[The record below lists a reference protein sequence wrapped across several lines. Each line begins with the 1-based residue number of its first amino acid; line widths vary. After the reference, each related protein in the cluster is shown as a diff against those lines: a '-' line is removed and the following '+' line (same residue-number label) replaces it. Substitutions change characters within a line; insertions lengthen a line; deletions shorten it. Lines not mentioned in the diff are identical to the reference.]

1 MRRAIQPCTAVEELL
16 RTMSSE
22 IQLTEGE
29 RRVLSELIKMDS
41 RVTADDLAER
51 LGERKDRIVSILNA
65 LAERG
70 IVDLGTIETDWFELT
85 DEGKEYAQNGLP
97 EVRLFNAVKDLGG
110 EAELGQAVR
119 HAGIGPR
126 AKGIAISWCKKNG
139 WISITKR
146 DGRTILSLK
155 TERAE
160 SPAAEVLSILAS
172 GAETV
177 PDSLREGL
185 EQVIDRTLVTFKT
198 QKTFVAEIPSAKR
211 ESVTSLLSREMHGLL
226 ELTPELLATGGW
238 RNKTFRPFNVEIQP
252 AYANLGKKH
261 PYAEF
266 LDWLKEILVGLGF
279 TEWFG
284 PYVETEFWNNDV
296 LFVPQDHVAREV
308 QDQFRVAKPYDHGN
322 IIDEKHYRAVKA
334 VHENGGNTGSLGWQ
348 APFSR
353 EITTRLVLRSHT
365 TPVSMRYLWAHDEPP
380 QKMFIIDRNFRAE
393 KLSAKHAQEFNQCE
407 GIIWDKDLTLRD
419 LMGYISEICRRVG
432 IKKMKF
438 KPGQFPFTEPSVE
451 GYAKHETLGWIEVA
465 PGGIFRPEVT
475 YPLGIK
481 DTVLA
486 WGLGAGRMYMA
497 AMDIAD
503 IRELYSRDLTWLRR
517 KYFVR

>member
-1 MRRAIQPCTAVEELL
+1 
-16 RTMSSE
+16 MSDQ

-29 RRVLSELIKMDS
+29 RTV
-41 RVTADDLAER
+41 LAE
-51 LGERKDRIVSILNA
+51 LVKHSGLVSAQEVAVSLNERVERVVSILNA

-70 IVDLGTIETDWFELT
+70 LVEIHVDELESHVLT
-85 DEGKEYAQNGLP
+85 EEGRSYAEKGLP
-97 EVRLFNAVKDLGG
+97 EQRLLNAVIQLGG
-110 EAELGQAVR
+110 EATLDDAVEA
-119 HAGIGPR
+119 AGLNPR
-126 AKGIAISWCKKNG
+126 ERGIAINWARRNG
-139 WISITKR
+139 WIDISKQE
-146 DGRTILSLK
+146 GRTTLRAK
-155 TERAE
+155 TKSAD
-160 SPAAEVLSILAS
+160 SVVAEVLRALARGDES
-172 GAETV
+172 V
-177 PDSLREGL
+177 PESLSEGL
-185 EQVIDRTLVTFKT
+185 KQARDRTLVRTVVTKVFRACVVEAHK
-198 QKTFVAEIPSAKR
+198 
-211 ESVTSLLSREMHGLL
+211 ESIEQLLSGETGGLV
-226 ELTPELLATGGW
+226 ELTPELLATGEW
-238 RNKTFRPFNVEIQP
+238 RGKTFRPFNVEIVP
-252 AYANLGKKH
+252 PYANLGRKH

-308 QDQFRVAKPYDHGN
+308 QDQFRVAEPYDHGD

-334 VHENGGNTGSLGWQ
+334 VHENGGDTGSTGWQ

-365 TPVSMRYLWAHDEPP
+365 TPVSMRYLWSHDSPP
-380 QKMFIIDRNFRAE
+380 HKMFIIDRNFRAE

-407 GIIWDKDLTLRD
+407 GIIWDKGLTLRD
-419 LMGYISEICRRVG
+419 LMGYIREICRRVG

-497 AMDIAD
+497 AMDIGD